1 MIKKILN
8 NHALNI
14 LMTNININT
23 DNIYQIFLY

>member
-8 NHALNI
+8 NHTLNI